1 MRRQSWFLLTLAAIT
16 GTICPPHADA
26 DSLWKK
32 RDARVNFLVQDSKAR
47 NVGDLLTIV
56 INEQSAVDNSED
68 KDMKKQSTIA
78 ANGSASGSS
87 SGGLENSP
95 SSATGDMKAT
105 SSRTFAGS
113 ASYKD
118 SREYTDNITVTVV
131 DVLPNGNMVVSGRRN
146 IMIAGEARTLAVS
159 GVVRSIDIGPDNK
172 INSKYVADLRTVYEG
187 DGPSR
192 RFVRQGWFSK
202 AANKLWPF

>member
-1 MRRQSWFLLTLAAIT
+1 MRRLTWLQLTLAAVM
-16 GTICPPHADA
+16 GTSFLPVAQA

-32 RDARVNFLVQDSKAR
+32 RDPRVNYLVQDSKAR
-47 NVGDLLTIV
+47 NVGDLLTVV
-56 INEQSAVDNSED
+56 INEQSEIDNSED
-68 KDMKKQSTIA
+68 KDMKKQSNVA
-78 ANGSASGSS
+78 ASGDYNASS
-87 SGGLENSP
+87 SGGLQNSP
-95 SSATGDMKAT
+95 SSATGDFKAS
-105 SSRTFAGS
+105 SSRSFAGS
-113 ASYKD
+113 ATYKD

-131 DVLPNGNMVVSGRRN
+131 DVLPNGNMVVSGRRSM
-146 IMIAGEARTLAVS
+146 MIAGEARTLAIS
-159 GVVRSIDIGPDNK
+159 GIVRSIDIGPDNK

>member
-1 MRRQSWFLLTLAAIT
+1 MKRYHWIFLTIAAAGGCLTVSE
-16 GTICPPHADA
+16 CHA

-32 RDARVNFLVQDSKAR
+32 RDPKVTYLVQDSKAR
-47 NVGDLLTIV
+47 NVGDLLTVV
-56 INEQSAVDNSED
+56 INEQSEVDNSED
-68 KDMKKQSTIA
+68 KDMSKKSDV
-78 ANGSASGSS
+78 SASGTFNASAG
-87 SGGLENSP
+87 GGLQNKE
-95 SSATGDMKAT
+95 SSANGLMSANSARNFK
-105 SSRTFAGS
+105 GS

-118 SREYTDNITVTVV
+118 SREYTDNVTVTVV
-131 DVLPNGNMVVSGRRN
+131 DVLPNGNMVISGRRSM
-146 IMIAGEARTLAVS
+146 MIAGEARTLALS
-159 GVVRSIDIGPDNK
+159 GVVRPIDIGPDNK